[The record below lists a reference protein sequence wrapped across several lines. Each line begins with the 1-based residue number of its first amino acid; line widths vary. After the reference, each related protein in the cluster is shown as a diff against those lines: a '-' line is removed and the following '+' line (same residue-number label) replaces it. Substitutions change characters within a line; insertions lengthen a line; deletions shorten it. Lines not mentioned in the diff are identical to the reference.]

1 MYFLLS
7 ISGSW
12 KAISLEKI
20 RRLLL
25 CTESVERLESRSSQ
39 CLFGG
44 FRVFSTWD
52 YAFLIGQSEF
62 STLRP
67 VPGLL
72 IDKPWVRGWRRPVFQ
87 NWGAILP
94 WKAYEE
100 IELEGIGTCARIE
113 ISQDADNA
121 DQKLKRFLKVH
132 KAYTLLWEAY
142 FQFSFFPSFYSRS
155 HFTNFSIFTSLKMRV
170 KVTDS

>member
-1 MYFLLS
+1 MHFLLS

-52 YAFLIGQSEF
+52 YAFLICQSEF
-62 STLRP
+62 STLHP
-67 VPGLL
+67 VPKVVDRQALGTRLVPFNNSTYCGSVKIAPNQVSDLHNGLVKGNL
-72 IDKPWVRGWRRPVFQ
+72 HK
-87 NWGAILP
+87 GA
-94 WKAYEE
+94 K
-100 IELEGIGTCARIE
+100 
-113 ISQDADNA
+113 S
-121 DQKLKRFLKVH
+121 KVMLKF
-132 KAYTLLWEAY
+132 
-142 FQFSFFPSFYSRS
+142 
-155 HFTNFSIFTSLKMRV
+155 HF
-170 KVTDS
+170 